1 MRLCFVGD
9 PGSVHTQRWVR
20 WFAREH
26 DVVIAATTDSD
37 ALSELR
43 LCALAGVRTLPR
55 MRLAT
60 SVIALRAA
68 VRRYQPD
75 IIHAHFINEAGW
87 LAAASGRRPLVISA
101 WGSDI
106 YRAPLESRLARVLNP
121 WAVRSA
127 DFVTCDSADQA
138 RVLRSWGVSA
148 SKVAVVGWGVD
159 RDVFHPGVD
168 GAGLKARLRIPA
180 SAPVVLSPRQWLPNS
195 NIDTVI
201 AAHAKLAADVFLI
214 LKRLPRSEHGRG
226 DAVETAMATSR
237 ARDRI
242 RVVEEIDEAELPALY
257 AAADVVISLC
267 STDGTPVSLLE
278 AMALG
283 RPVVALGNESV
294 SEWVSE
300 PGGRI
305 VASLDASAIARAVA
319 AFLDGRPSP
328 DVVANH
334 NIAIVADRADRAA
347 EMARGGE
354 IYARL
359 HAGPG
364 T

>member
-1 MRLCFVGD
+1 MRLRICVFARS
-9 PGSVHTQRWVR
+9 PGSERCHGRASR
-20 WFAREH
+20 HRR
-26 DVVIAATTDSD
+26 SC
-37 ALSELR
+37 
-43 LCALAGVRTLPR
+43 CALPCAGTSPTSSMRISSTRRDGLPRHRAAGLWSSARGVRTST
-55 MRLAT
+55 A
-60 SVIALRAA
+60 
-68 VRRYQPD
+68 RRS
-75 IIHAHFINEAGW
+75 N
-87 LAAASGRRPLVISA
+87 R
-101 WGSDI
+101 GSREF
-106 YRAPLESRLARVLNP
+106 YNP

-180 SAPVVLSPRQWLPNS
+180 SAPVVLSPRRWLPNS

-214 LKRLPRSEHGRG
+214 LKRLPRSEYGRG
-226 DAVETAMATSR
+226 GAVETAMATSP

-242 RVVEEIDEAELPALY
+242 RVVEEVDEAELPALY
-257 AAADVVISLC
+257 AAADVVVSLC
-267 STDGTPVSLLE
+267 STDGTPVSVLE

-319 AFLDGRPSP
+319 AFLDGSLSR

-334 NIAIVADRADRAA
+334 NIAIVTARADRAA
-347 EMARGGE
+347 EMARAGE
-354 IYARL
+354 IYTRL
-359 HAGPG
+359 HALPR

>member
-9 PGSVHTQRWVR
+9 PGSIHTQRWVR
-20 WFAREH
+20 WFARKH
-26 DVVIAATTDSD
+26 DVVIAATTESD
-37 ALSELR
+37 ALSDLR
-43 LCALAGVRTLPR
+43 LCTLSGVRTLPR

-60 SVIALRAA
+60 SVIALRGE

-87 LAAASGRRPLVISA
+87 LAAASGCRPLMISA

-106 YRAPLESRLARVLNP
+106 YRAPFESRLARVLNP

-148 SKVAVVGWGVD
+148 GKVAVVGWGVD

-168 GAGLKARLRIPA
+168 GAGLKARLGIPA
-180 SAPVVLSPRQWLPNS
+180 NSAVVLSPRQWLPNS
-195 NIDTVI
+195 NIEVVI

-226 DAVETAMATSR
+226 GAVETAIAASP

-242 RVVEEIDEAELPALY
+242 RVVDEIDESELPALY
-257 AAADVVISLC
+257 AAADVVVSLC
-267 STDGTPVSLLE
+267 TTDGTPVSLLE

-319 AFLDGRPSP
+319 AFLDGTPSR

-334 NIAIVADRADRAA
+334 NIAIVAGRADRAA
-347 EMARGGE
+347 EMARAGE